1 MVDFMMV
8 TKETV
13 KKNIVVIKPNFIIKN
28 SNDLMIKGGDF
39 YAMYNEKTSMWIT
52 SEYEAIQIMDE
63 IINNYVRDYKSKYDN
78 GETIIVK
85 YLWNASSGM
94 IDIWHKYCQKQ
105 MRDNWVQLDSTL
117 TFTNS
122 LITRE
127 RYVSKVLPYALEKG
141 DYSAWDKLLSVLY
154 DPEERLKIEWAIGAI
169 VNGDSKKVQKF
180 VVLYGSAGTGKS
192 TIINIIQKLFEG
204 YYASFNAK
212 ALGSASNDFAL
223 ETLKSNPLVAIQ
235 HDGNLSKIEDN
246 TRLNS
251 LISHEVM
258 EVNVKHK
265 SIYTTAFNTFL
276 FVGSNEPVKITNA
289 KSGIIRRLI
298 DVNPSGRLVPE
309 DEYEELMKHI
319 EYELGAIAYHCKEV
333 YEQNKKYFN
342 SYIPINMLGATNDF
356 FNFIEDMC
364 LLMDDSDGFTLK
376 SIWAEYR
383 RYCEDSNVFKPM
395 SKMEFK
401 DELKNYFDEFHERY
415 LLDGVR
421 VRNYYKGFKR
431 YKFFKDN
438 KDKNEQPPIHQEKE
452 TWLKFEEN
460 ISSAYDKMYAE
471 YPAQYAKDN
480 GNGPI
485 TYWDKCDT
493 VLKDIDTHKLH
504 FSRPSIQHVVIDF
517 DIKNKQ
523 GEKDLALNIEAAS
536 KWPPTYAELSK
547 SGQGIHLHYLYKGD
561 TSKLSH
567 IYDDK
572 VEIKTFNGKSSLR
585 RKLTKCNNL
594 PITEISSGLPLKE
607 GPSVISNTTIEDEK
621 HLIMLIKKALRKEIH
636 GYTKP
641 NMDFIHKILEDAYNS
656 GIKYDVS
663 SLRAAIVP
671 FAMKSSNNSDYCLQ
685 LIDDMHFKS
694 DDEQLDDIPNTDEE
708 GVYTFFDIEVF
719 PNLFLICYQ
728 LDGDDQ
734 PIVAMANPEP
744 HQVQKLL
751 TSKYKLIGFN
761 CRDYDNHLVYA
772 ASMGYSLKELYKLS
786 KRIIKGDDDA
796 KFMSAYNISYTDI
809 YDFSL
814 YDNHCSL
821 KKLQIRMKIM
831 HKELGLDWDKPVPK
845 ELWPKVIEYCKH
857 DVYSTRKAFYHN
869 SEDWI
874 ARQMLADISGKT
886 VNTKTNNHTQQL
898 IFGNDQNPQTQF
910 KYRDMG
916 QISNDDVI
924 PKGFDDEFTRFN
936 GKREFGPRLSKY
948 IPDDMLPYGQPV
960 FPGYEYSYGKSTYR
974 GEIVGE
980 GGYVY
985 ANQGIWYNVALLD
998 VESMHPSSLIME
1010 ELFGDEYTARFAELK
1025 QGRIYI
1031 KHEQID
1037 ECSQILD
1044 GKLAKYL
1051 DPSQPDIIER
1061 LSKMLKIPINAVYGL
1076 TSAKFKTGNRCYDP
1090 RNVDNIVAKRGALF
1104 MVNLKHE
1111 VAKRGFVVAHIKTD
1125 SIKIPDAT
1133 PEIIQ
1138 FVMDYGK
1145 LYGYNFEHE
1154 ATYEKMCLVNDAVYI
1169 AKYATAEKCER
1180 LYGYAPK
1187 KNAKKGGKWDATG
1200 TQFQVPYVFKR
1211 LFSKEEIVF
1220 DDYCDIKNV
1229 KKGNIY
1235 LDLNA
1240 FLPDVSAEEK
1250 ELKRM
1255 QKLLNDQNFKK
1266 FSREEIENRIDEL
1279 TSKIA
1284 SGHVYE
1290 FVGRVGQF
1298 TAVKKEC
1305 GGAQLVCLNNGKYN
1319 SVTGTKGYRWLESY
1333 MIENDWENKVD
1344 YSYYE
1349 KLANKAIDAID
1360 KYGDYYEFASDAP
1373 APEPV
1378 YDDVGRPVY
1387 LNDFTPCF

>member
-13 KKNIVVIKPNFIIKN
+13 KKDIVVIKPKFIIKN
-28 SNDLMIKGGDF
+28 SKDLMIKGGEF

-52 SEYEAIQIMDE
+52 SEYDAIQIVDD
-63 IINNYVRDYKSKYDN
+63 IIKEYYYDYKEKY
-78 GETIIVK
+78 GEGQTIIVK
-85 YLWNASSGM
+85 YLWDASSGS
-94 IDIWHKYCQKQ
+94 IDSWHKYCEKQ
-105 MRDNWVQLDSTL
+105 MSDNWKQLDTSL

-122 LITRE
+122 LITRDK
-127 RYVSKVLPYALEKG
+127 YISKVLPYALEKG
-141 DYSAWDKLLSVLY
+141 DYSAWDKLISVLY

-192 TIINIIQKLFEG
+192 TILNIIMKLFDG
-204 YYASFNAK
+204 YHATFNAK
-212 ALGSASNDFAL
+212 ALGSSSNNFAL
-223 ETLKSNPLVAIQ
+223 ESLKSNPLVGIQ
-235 HDGNLSKIEDN
+235 HDGNLSKIDDN

-251 LISHEVM
+251 LISHEDM
-258 EVNVKHK
+258 EVNTKHK
-265 SIYTTAFNTFL
+265 SIYTSSFNTFL

-298 DVNPSGRLVPE
+298 DVTPSGRLIPE
-309 DEYEELMKHI
+309 DEYEDLMNRI

-364 LLMDDSDGFTLK
+364 LLVDDEDGFTLK
-376 SIWAEYR
+376 SIWSEYR
-383 RYCEDSNVFKPM
+383 RYCEDANVLRPM

-401 DELKNYFDEFHERY
+401 DELKNYFNEFHERY
-415 LLDGVR
+415 TVDGVR

-431 YKFFKDN
+431 YMFFKD
-438 KDKNEQPPIHQEKE
+438 EEIHEPKKE
-452 TWLKFEEN
+452 EPKQN
-460 ISSAYDKMYAE
+460 ISWLHFESGIPSIYDETYMD
-471 YPAQYAKDN
+471 YPAQYAKEN
-480 GNGPI
+480 GNGPL

-493 VLKDIDTHKLH
+493 ILKNIDTHKLH
-504 FSRPSIQHVVIDF
+504 FSRPSIQHVVVDF
-517 DIKNKQ
+517 DLKNEK
-523 GEKDLALNIEAAS
+523 GEKDLSLNIEAAS

-547 SGQGIHLHYLYKGD
+547 SGRGIHLHYLYKGD

-567 IYDDK
+567 IFDDK

-585 RKLTKCNNL
+585 RKLTKCNDL

-607 GPSVISNTTIEDEK
+607 DPKVLSDTIIQDEK

-641 NMDFIHKILEDAYNS
+641 NIDFIKKILDDAYDS
-656 GIKYDVS
+656 GMKYDVTT
-663 SLRAAIVP
+663 LRAAIIP
-671 FAMKSSNNSDYCLQ
+671 FAMKSSNNSDYCLN
-685 LIDDMHFKS
+685 LIDEMHFKS
-694 DDEQLDDIPNTDEE
+694 NDAEFKDVPNDDVD

-728 LDGDDQ
+728 EDGDDQ
-734 PIVAMANPEP
+734 PIVAMVNPEP
-744 HQVQKLL
+744 HEVQRLL
-751 TSKYKLIGFN
+751 TSRYKLIGFN

-786 KRIIKGDDDA
+786 KRIIKGDKDA

-809 YDFSL
+809 YDFSM

-821 KKLQIRMKIM
+821 KKWQIKMKIM
-831 HKELGLDWDKPVPK
+831 HKELGLDWDKPAPK
-845 ELWPKVIEYCKH
+845 ELWPKIIDYCKH
-857 DVYSTRKAFYHN
+857 DVYSTRKVFHTDQ
-869 SEDWI
+869 EDWI
-874 ARQMLADISGKT
+874 ARQMLASISGKT
-886 VNTKTNNHTQQL
+886 VNAKTNTHTQQL
-898 IFGNDQNPQTQF
+898 IFGNDKNPQTQF

-916 QISNDDVI
+916 QISNEDII
-924 PKGFDDEFTRFN
+924 PDGFDEYTRFN

-948 IPDDMLPYGQPV
+948 IPDDMLLYGQPV

-974 GEIVGE
+974 GEVVGE

-985 ANQGIWYNVALLD
+985 ANPGIWYNVALLD

-1010 ELFGDEYTARFAELK
+1010 NHFGDVYTARYAELK

-1031 KHEQID
+1031 KHDQID
-1037 ECSQILD
+1037 ECKRILD
-1044 GKLAKYL
+1044 GKLAAYL
-1051 DPSQPDIIER
+1051 DPSMPDIIER
-1061 LSKMLKIPINAVYGL
+1061 LSAVLKIPINAVYGL
-1076 TSAKFKTGNRCYDP
+1076 TSAKFETGNRCKDP

-1111 VAKRGFVVAHIKTD
+1111 VAKRGFIVAHIKTD

-1169 AKYATAEKCER
+1169 AKYSTAEKCEK

-1200 TQFQVPYVFKR
+1200 TQFKVPYVFKR

-1229 KKGNIY
+1229 KKGNMY

-1255 QKLLNDQNFKK
+1255 QKLLTDQNFKK

-1298 TAVKKEC
+1298 TAVKQEY
-1305 GGAQLVCLNNGKYN
+1305 GGAQLMCLNDGKYN
-1319 SVTGTKGYRWLESY
+1319 SITGTKGYRWLESY
-1333 MIENDWENKVD
+1333 MIEDDWRDKVD

-1349 KLANKAIDAID
+1349 DLANKAIDAID
-1360 KYGDYYEFASDAP
+1360 KYGDFYEFASDAP
-1373 APEPV
+1373 APEPI
-1378 YDDVGRPVY
+1378 YDNLGKSLY
-1387 LNDFTPCF
+1387 FNDFSPCF

>member
-8 TKETV
+8 TRETA
-13 KKNIVVIKPNFIIKN
+13 KKDTVIIKPKFIIKN
-28 SNDLMIKGGDF
+28 SKDLMIKGGDF
-39 YAMYNEKTSMWIT
+39 YAMYNEKTSMWVT
-52 SEYEAIQIMDE
+52 SEYEAIQIMDD
-63 IINNYVRDYKSKYDN
+63 IIRKYVREYKEKY
-78 GETIIVK
+78 GEGENIIVK
-85 YLWNASSGM
+85 YLWDSSSGS
-94 IDIWHKYCQKQ
+94 IDNWHKYCQKQ
-105 MRDNWVQLDSTL
+105 MSDNWKQLDTSL
-117 TFTNS
+117 TFTNT
-122 LITRE
+122 LITRDKYIS
-127 RYVSKVLPYALEKG
+127 RVLPYALEKG
-141 DYSAWDKLLSVLY
+141 DYSAWDKLISVLY

-180 VVLYGSAGTGKS
+180 IVLYGSAGTGKS
-192 TIINIIQKLFEG
+192 TILNIIQKLFDG
-204 YYASFNAK
+204 YHATFSAK
-212 ALGSASNDFAL
+212 ALGSASNSFAL
-223 ETLKSNPLVAIQ
+223 ESLKSNPLVAIQ

-251 LISHEVM
+251 LISHESM

-265 SIYTTAFNTFL
+265 SIYTSSFNTFL
-276 FVGSNEPVKITNA
+276 FIGSNEPVKITNA

-309 DEYEELMKHI
+309 DEYEELMSRI
-319 EYELGAIAYHCKEV
+319 DYELGAIAYHCKEV
-333 YEQNKKYFN
+333 YEQNKKHFN

-364 LLMDDSDGFTLK
+364 LLIDDEDGFTLK
-376 SIWAEYR
+376 SIWSEYR
-383 RYCEDSNVFKPM
+383 RYCEDSNVLKPM

-401 DELKNYFDEFHERY
+401 DELKNYFYEFHERY
-415 LLDGVR
+415 TLDGVR

-431 YKFFKDN
+431 YMFFKDDN
-438 KDKNEQPPIHQEKE
+438 KEHIKQEPKQKE
-452 TWLKFEEN
+452 TWLRFEDN
-460 ISSAYDKMYAE
+460 IPSNYDEMYQDC
-471 YPAQYAKDN
+471 PAQYAKEN
-480 GNGPI
+480 GNGPL
-485 TYWDKCDT
+485 TYWDECTT
-493 VLKDIDTHKLH
+493 VLRDIDTHKLH
-504 FSRPSIQHVVIDF
+504 FSRPGIQHVVIDF
-517 DIKNKQ
+517 DIKNEK
-523 GEKDLALNIEAAS
+523 GEKDLSLNIEAAS

-567 IYDDK
+567 IFDDK

-585 RKLTKCNNL
+585 RKLTKCNDL
-594 PITEISSGLPLKE
+594 PIAEISSGLPLKE
-607 GPSVISNTTIEDEK
+607 DPKVLNSTIIEDEK
-621 HLIMLIKKALRKEIH
+621 HLTMLIKKALRKEVH

-641 NMDFIHKILEDAYNS
+641 NIDFIYKILDDAYNS
-656 GIKYDVS
+656 GMKYDVT
-663 SLRAAIVP
+663 SLRASVIP
-671 FAMKSSNNSDYCLQ
+671 FAMKSNNNSDYCLN
-685 LIDDMHFKS
+685 LVDKMHFKS
-694 DDEQLDDIPNTDEE
+694 EDEEFKDIPNDDID

-734 PIVAMANPEP
+734 PIVAMVNPQP
-744 HQVQKLL
+744 HEVQKLL
-751 TSKYKLIGFN
+751 TSRYKLIGFN

-786 KRIIKGDDDA
+786 KRIIKGDKDA
-796 KFMSAYNISYTDI
+796 KFISAYNISYTDI
-809 YDFSL
+809 YDFTM

-821 KKLQIRMKIM
+821 KRLQIKMKIG
-831 HKELGLDWDKPVPK
+831 HKELGLDWDEPVPK
-845 ELWPKVIEYCKH
+845 ELWPKVIDYCKH
-857 DVYSTRKAFYHN
+857 DVYSTRKAFYYVQ
-869 SEDWI
+869 EDWI

-898 IFGNDQNPQTQF
+898 IFGDDKNPQTQF
-910 KYRDMG
+910 NYRDMG
-916 QISNDDVI
+916 QVSNEDII
-924 PKGFDDEFTRFN
+924 PNGFDDYTRFN
-936 GKREFGPRLSKY
+936 GKREFGPKLSKY

-980 GGYVY
+980 GGYVHT
-985 ANQGIWYNVALLD
+985 NPGIWYNVALLD
-998 VESMHPSSLIME
+998 IESQHPSSLIME
-1010 ELFGDEYTARFAELK
+1010 NHFGDEYTARFAELK

-1037 ECSQILD
+1037 ECKQILD
-1044 GKLAKYL
+1044 GKLSKYL
-1051 DPSQPDIIER
+1051 DLSDPETLDK
-1061 LSKMLKIPINAVYGL
+1061 LSKVLKIPINAVYGL
-1076 TSAKFKTGNRCYDP
+1076 TSAKFETGNRCKDP

-1104 MVNLKHE
+1104 MINLKHE

-1154 ATYEKMCLVNDAVYI
+1154 ATYEKMCLVNKAVYI
-1169 AKYATAEKCER
+1169 AKYSSAEKCER

-1187 KNAKKGGKWDATG
+1187 KNIKKGNMWDATG
-1200 TQFQVPYVFKR
+1200 TQFQIPYVFKR

-1229 KKGNIY
+1229 KKGNMY

-1240 FLPDVSAEEK
+1240 FLPDVSAEER

-1266 FSREEIENRIDEL
+1266 FSREEIENRIEEL
-1279 TSKIA
+1279 TSKIS

-1290 FVGRVGQF
+1290 FIGRVGQF
-1298 TAVKKEC
+1298 TAIKQEC
-1305 GGAQLVCLNNGKYN
+1305 GGGQLMCLNNGKYN
-1319 SVTGTKGYRWLESY
+1319 SVSGTKGYRWLESY
-1333 MIENDWENKVD
+1333 MVEDDWKNKID

-1349 KLANKAIDAID
+1349 HLANDAIDAIN

-1378 YDDVGRPVY
+1378 YDSNGRPIY
-1387 LNDFTPCF
+1387 LNDNSPCF